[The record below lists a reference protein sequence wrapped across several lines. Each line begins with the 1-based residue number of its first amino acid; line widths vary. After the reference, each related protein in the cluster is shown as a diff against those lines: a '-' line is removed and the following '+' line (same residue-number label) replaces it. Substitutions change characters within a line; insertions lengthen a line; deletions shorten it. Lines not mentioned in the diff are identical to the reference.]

1 MAYPALG
8 QPSKLSLGNP
18 GMKCFACEERRVAS
32 ELEAA
37 AKGKTVNRRREAR
50 HTLREGEEPNDS
62 RDDNRVGNRRHTAA

>member
-1 MAYPALG
+1 
-8 QPSKLSLGNP
+8 
-18 GMKCFACEERRVAS
+18 MKCFACEERRVAS